1 MLDKLI
7 GKKIKRLITV
17 ENKILKLFE
26 DSGEWTPKEITFRL
40 GVSKQ
45 IIHRVLARLLESE
58 IIEKYGKPPRVVYK
72 KRDKPEIK
80 LPDTKL
86 SEEDTIFL
94 RENFLLISETGDYL
108 EGAKGFQKWCITRK
122 LPIEK
127 TVLEFI
133 KTKKKYK
140 KYNNSQGYINGT
152 EKLKNTKGFTD
163 IYVDELYYLDFY
175 AIERF
180 GKTKLGTLLHYAKQ
194 GQNEFL
200 MRKLMELIKHKIED
214 FIKLQQA
221 EIVGFV
227 PPTIRREIQIMDFIE
242 NSLEINK
249 PLLDLQKLRGLIPVP
264 QKSLNKLE
272 ERINN
277 ADSTFAIFGNTEFET
292 LVLIDDAVGS
302 GATINQIAKKIKN
315 KNIARRIIGL
325 AIVGS
330 YKGFDVITDV

>member
-1 MLDKLI
+1 M
-7 GKKIKRLITV
+7 TV
-17 ENKILKLFE
+17 EDKIIKLFD
-26 DSGEWTPKEITFRL
+26 DSGEWTPKEITFRI
-40 GVSKQ
+40 GASKQ
-45 IIHRVLARLLESE
+45 IVHRVLARLLESE
-58 IIEKYGKPPRVVYK
+58 IIERYGKPPRVIYK
-72 KRDKPEIK
+72 KRNKAETA
-80 LPDTKL
+80 LPDITL
-86 SEEDTIFL
+86 SEEDEIFL
-94 RENFLLISETGDYL
+94 KDNFLLITETGDYL
-108 EGAKGFQKWCITRK
+108 EGVKGFQKWCMTRK
-122 LPIEK
+122 LPLEK
-127 TVLEFI
+127 TVQEFVT
-133 KTKKKYK
+133 TKSKYK
-140 KYNNSQGYINGT
+140 KYVNNQGYINGT
-152 EKLKNTKGFTD
+152 EKLKNTKGFED

-200 MRKLMELIKHKIED
+200 MRKLMELIKHKIEN
-214 FIKLQQA
+214 FIKIQHA
-221 EIVGFV
+221 DIVGFV

-249 PLLDLQKLRGLIPVP
+249 SKLDLQKLRGLIPVP

-277 ADSTFAIFGNTEFET
+277 ADSTFAIFGNTDFET

-302 GATINQIAKKIKN
+302 GATINQIAKKIKS
-315 KNIARRIIGL
+315 KNIATRIIGL

>member
-1 MLDKLI
+1 M
-7 GKKIKRLITV
+7 TV
-17 ENKILKLFE
+17 EDKIIKLFD
-26 DSGEWTPKEITFRL
+26 DSGEWTPKEMTFRL

-45 IIHRVLARLLESE
+45 IVHRVLARLLESE
-58 IIEKYGKPPRVVYK
+58 IIEKYGKPPRVIYK
-72 KRDKPEIK
+72 KRDKINIVSPVVN
-80 LPDTKL
+80 L
-86 SEEDTIFL
+86 SQENEVFL
-94 RENFLLISETGDYL
+94 KNNFLLITETGDYL
-108 EGAKGFQKWCITRK
+108 EGAKGFQKWCMTRK
-122 LPIEK
+122 LPLEK
-127 TVLEFI
+127 TVQEFI
-133 KTKKKYK
+133 ETKRKYK
-140 KYNNSQGYINGT
+140 QYVNAQGFINGT
-152 EKLKNTKGFTD
+152 EKLKNTKGFDD

-200 MRKLMELIKHKIED
+200 MRKLMELIKNKIEV
-214 FIKLQQA
+214 FINTQQA
-221 EIVGFV
+221 DIVGFV

-249 PLLDLQKLRGLIPVP
+249 PKLDLQKLRGLIPVP

-277 ADSTFAIFGNTEFET
+277 ADNTFAIFGNTNFET

-315 KNIARRIIGL
+315 KNLAKRIIGL

-330 YKGFDVITDV
+330 YKGFEVITDV